1 MIKIR
6 LERFLSARFEDDSA
20 SRASRVVALPVA
32 FIVPF
37 GAGVAMERLLIR
49 WLYQWNLSAA

>member
-6 LERFLSARFEDDSA
+6 LERFLSARFEDDRA

-32 FIVPF
+32 FIVRF